1 MLITGFRRPAL
12 IKGRVRPLLS
22 IAALAFLALIQP
34 TLVPLALLVLF
45 ALTVPVGTEVQRVVA
60 VFGLGLLA
68 LLAGSAVSLA
78 TGSLCAVTTVSTLA
92 FLGTAA
98 LVMWR
103 THRR

>member
-12 IKGRVRPLLS
+12 IKGRGRLLLP
-22 IAALAFLALIQP
+22 ILALALLTLIQP
-34 TLVPLALLVLF
+34 ALVPLALLVLF
-45 ALTVPVGTEVQRVVA
+45 AVTVPVGTELQSVVA
-60 VFGLGLLA
+60 VVGLGLLA

-98 LVMWR
+98 MVLWR
-103 THRR
+103 THKR